1 MKGKHTLAVALAV
14 TAVSSLTLVS
24 GCVAGCKGSTLT
36 AEQCEDMTQHMGDVF
51 SPNEDEAM
59 RAARHASRRASSGHD
74 QRIADCKR
82 DVRRPQFD
90 CVMAAKTQEDLKK
103 CDGS

>member
-14 TAVSSLTLVS
+14 TAASSLTLVS
-24 GCVAGCKGSTLT
+24 GCKGSTLT

-90 CVMAAKTQEDLKK
+90 CVMAAKTQDDLKK
-103 CDGS
+103 CDGT